1 MMMKNEFN
9 KLKIIIKNFKG
20 EEPKEKFFSDIC
32 YDSRKVSDNS
42 VFFAIKGV
50 SVDGHKFIENAYMNG
65 AILVI
70 GELDVKAPE
79 GRYYWKVSD
88 SNQAFI
94 DTYLWYKKYPDREMD
109 VIGITGTNGKTTITF
124 LLEAIFKEANL
135 FPGVIGTINYRYGE
149 KVVLSENT
157 TPSFG
162 QIVDILSDMR
172 DAGVKVVFMEVSS
185 HGLKQGRVT
194 GISFKGGI
202 FTNLTRDHLDYHNTF
217 EDYFLSKKLLFNKIL
232 DKSSKTDKF
241 GVVNSDDDYGKEIIK
256 EKYDY
261 KLYSYGKTGE
271 GLRIVNLRSDLNGLS
286 LEFSFLGENY
296 KVSSDIIGDFN
307 GYNIAAAI
315 ETALLLDV
323 KFDVVKA
330 GIEKLK
336 SVPGRME
343 RVNNNKIVAIIDYA
357 HTPDAIE
364 KVLNTIHKLRIKGK
378 LITVFGA
385 GGDRD
390 TGKRKLMGNV
400 AGIYSDIIVVTSD
413 NPRTEDPE
421 HIIDMVIDG
430 ISGNKKVYREVDRR
444 KAIKKAIKNANTGDV
459 IVILG
464 KGHEDYQIIG
474 KKKYHFSDREVVE
487 EYLEGVA

>member
-1 MMMKNEFN
+1 
-9 KLKIIIKNFKG
+9 
-20 EEPKEKFFSDIC
+20 
-32 YDSRKVSDNS
+32 
-42 VFFAIKGV
+42 
-50 SVDGHKFIENAYMNG
+50 
-65 AILVI
+65 
-70 GELDVKAPE
+70 
-79 GRYYWKVSD
+79 
-88 SNQAFI
+88 
-94 DTYLWYKKYPDREMD
+94 
-109 VIGITGTNGKTTITF
+109 
-124 LLEAIFKEANL
+124 
-135 FPGVIGTINYRYGE
+135 
-149 KVVLSENT
+149 
-157 TPSFG
+157 
-162 QIVDILSDMR
+162 
-172 DAGVKVVFMEVSS
+172 
-185 HGLKQGRVT
+185 
-194 GISFKGGI
+194 
-202 FTNLTRDHLDYHNTF
+202 
-217 EDYFLSKKLLFNKIL
+217 
-232 DKSSKTDKF
+232 
-241 GVVNSDDDYGKEIIK
+241 
-256 EKYDY
+256 
-261 KLYSYGKTGE
+261 
-271 GLRIVNLRSDLNGLS
+271 